1 MRTTPN
7 TASTRMESK
16 LTPIPTRTH
25 STTNCAT
32 CTNQAA
38 NRLAVSKLPTA
49 GTTRR
54 KGSTSQSVRA
64 KMNRDSG
71 LPERTDI
78 GMRRICMYRRSK
90 QAPATNPAETSSS
103 KEKIW

>member
-7 TASTRMESK
+7 TASTRMEIR
-16 LTPIPTRTH
+16 LAPIPTRTH
-25 STTNCAT
+25 STKNCAT

-38 NRLAVSKLPTA
+38 SRLAVSRLPIA

-54 KGSTSQSVRA
+54 KGSTSQSVKA

-78 GMRRICMYRRSK
+78 GTRRACMYRRSK
-90 QAPATNPAETSSS
+90 QAPATSPAETSSS
-103 KEKIW
+103 KEKI